1 MRAVV
6 VGHINAPLTVETMPD
21 PEPASGEASSKF
33 SGAAM
38 WL

>member
-1 MRAVV
+1 MRGAVF
-6 VGHINAPLTVETMPD
+6 GHINALLTVETMPD